1 MAQLLGSQ
9 VGKSVDEKQRLEQQ
23 AIEKARADVA
33 YEAERRRLD
42 PSYQPYSASS
52 QRGTASINQWA
63 SGSSA
68 FASIDAQQA
77 ALQREWQQRNN
88 RAHSP
93 ATSSDAARYP
103 RP

>member
-1 MAQLLGSQ
+1 M
-9 VGKSVDEKQRLEQQ
+9 DEKQRLEQQ
-23 AIEKARADVA
+23 AVEKARADVA

-52 QRGTASINQWA
+52 QRGTTSINQWA

-77 ALQREWQQRNN
+77 ALQREWQLRNN
-88 RAHSP
+88 RHSQS
-93 ATSSDAARYP
+93 TSSDAARSP